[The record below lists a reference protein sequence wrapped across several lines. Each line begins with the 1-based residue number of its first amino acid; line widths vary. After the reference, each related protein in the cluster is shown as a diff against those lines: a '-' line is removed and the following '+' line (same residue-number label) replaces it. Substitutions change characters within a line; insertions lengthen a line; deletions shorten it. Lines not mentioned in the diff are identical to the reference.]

1 LQEKAFSVIASAA
14 LLVRSFC
21 EVVIVGQLDRWPAH
35 IQKIDRARDVT
46 YGLFSVVFA
55 AYAIFMVPPNTS
67 EDALLKKEET
77 AVEEVAAWVVTQL
90 EEVTESGKR
99 TAPSISTL
107 LDTLESSLG
116 PRSNSWNPDDSSD
129 MKREE
134 IGRLKAVYA
143 NWEPIYKW
151 QEESGN
157 SS

>member
-1 LQEKAFSVIASAA
+1 MASVA

-21 EVVIVGQLDRWPAH
+21 EVVIVGQLNRWPAH
-35 IQKIDRARDVT
+35 IQTIDRARDVT
-46 YGLFSVVFA
+46 YGLFSAVFA
-55 AYAIFMVPPNTS
+55 AYAIRIVPPNTS
-67 EDALLKKEET
+67 EDALLEKEKT
-77 AVEEVAAWVVTQL
+77 AVKEVAAWVVTRL
-90 EEVTESGKR
+90 EEVTEGGKR

-116 PRSNSWNPDDSSD
+116 PRSNSWNPEDSSD

-134 IGRLKAVYA
+134 IGRLKAIYA

-151 QEESGN
+151 QEGSGN